1 MIRMS
6 RTWPVGK
13 PDHLRSAR
21 TKAASSPLTFSTT
34 SFLVA
39 VCQRSSHMPFQCA
52 RGAYSKNEEPT
63 LDELLAEPAVRL
75 MMARD
80 RVDEAE
86 VRRIVVEIR
95 ERRGEISPA
104 PAPDS
109 RLAPWCL
116 PKP

>member
-1 MIRMS
+1 
-6 RTWPVGK
+6 
-13 PDHLRSAR
+13 
-21 TKAASSPLTFSTT
+21 
-34 SFLVA
+34 
-39 VCQRSSHMPFQCA
+39 MPFQCA